1 MVVFQWVVGILLMV
15 IAVFLVV
22 IVLMQSDKDQRL
34 SGTITGGSSDTYYGQ
49 NKGRSRDRILSRMT
63 LITSIVFTGLVI
75 AMYVMISRY
84 GIGA

>member
-1 MVVFQWVVGILLMV
+1 MVIFQWVVGISLMV

-22 IVLMQSDKDQRL
+22 IVLMQSNKDQHL

-49 NKGRSRDRILSRMT
+49 NKGKSRDRILSRMT
-63 LITSIVFTGLVI
+63 LVTSIVFTGLVI

-84 GIGA
+84 GIGV